1 MTAENQKQAL
11 KLEIVMD
18 PEFKTT
24 HVDGAI
30 VTLNP
35 NFGQLALTYDQP
47 EFKVRPNGDIYT
59 DRIQKRV
66 ILDARLS
73 PEAFRALAYTM
84 MEHVQQYDEWLKQQK
99 SEQK

>member
-1 MTAENQKQAL
+1 M

-18 PEFKTT
+18 PEFRTV
-24 HVDGAI
+24 HIDGAI

-47 EFKVRPNGDIYT
+47 EFKISPNGDIYT
-59 DRIQKRV
+59 DKIQKRV

-73 PEAFRALAYTM
+73 PEAFRALACTM
-84 MEHVQQYDEWLKQQK
+84 MEHLQQYVEWLKQRK
-99 SEQK
+99 